1 VKQKGA
7 VEQRI
12 CLNPLSALENFKKAL
27 RAKIYVDK
35 SGMLSYL
42 NGVAN
47 TTDGFVCVSR
57 PRRFGKTWAVTMAA
71 SYYSKEF
78 KTRNLFK
85 GLRVSDDPSF
95 DEHLNEYNVI
105 YLNIQDFLS
114 VPGVNGMVR
123 VKGAQEMVANIINAI
138 FNDLKKAFPVPDLV
152 DEGDLVKT
160 LYNIKLSAGTD
171 FVFLI
176 DEWDCIF
183 RVLKNDIEGQK
194 TYLDFLRHLFK
205 DRSYV
210 CLAYMTGILPI
221 KKYGTHSALNMF
233 NEFSMSDPAN
243 LAEFAGFTESE
254 AKGLFERAGMS
265 FEQAREWYDGYVF
278 DGLHIYSPLS
288 VVRSVTRK
296 SFKNYWNQTE
306 THDELKMPISLN
318 FDGLKD
324 SVLKLLSDVPVMVN
338 VEKFQNDMSSF
349 SSADDVLT
357 LLVHLGYLAFDSR
370 KSEAAIPN
378 RELRAE
384 FKNALEDANWAGV
397 SKLLQASNQLL
408 RDTWAL
414 NPSKIENAIQEAH
427 NDHSSVLKYNDENSL
442 CSVISIAYYAAY
454 EYYIVLRELASGK
467 GYIDLLYLP
476 KPMHFDKPALLVEL
490 KSDKTAKGAIEQIKE
505 KNYTEKIQQYTGDII
520 LVGINYDKET
530 KTHSC
535 AIEKYSKW

>member
-1 VKQKGA
+1 M
-7 VEQRI
+7 
-12 CLNPLSALENFKKAL
+12 CLNPYSVLNCFKKSL
-27 RAKIYVDK
+27 RAEIYIDK
-35 SGMLSYL
+35 SGILSYL

-57 PRRFGKTWAVTMAA
+57 PRRFGKTWAINMAV

-78 KTRNLFK
+78 ITRDLFK
-85 GLRVSDDPSF
+85 GLNISKAPSF
-95 DEHLNEYNVI
+95 DEHLNKYNVI

-114 VPGVNGMVR
+114 VPGVNGMV
-123 VKGAQEMVANIINAI
+123 KAKDAQDMVSNIINAI
-138 FNDLKKAFPVPDLV
+138 FNDLMKAFPMPGLV
-152 DEGDLVKT
+152 NEDDLVKT
-160 LYNIKLSAGTD
+160 LYNIQFYTDTD

-183 RVLKNDIEGQK
+183 RVFRNDIDGQK
-194 TYLDFLRHLFK
+194 VYLDFLRHLFK

-254 AKGLFERAGMS
+254 AKILFEDAGMS
-265 FEQAREWYDGYVF
+265 FEKAREWYDGYVF
-278 DGLHIYSPLS
+278 DNLHVYSPLS
-288 VVRSVTRK
+288 VVRAVTRK

-306 THDELKMPISLN
+306 THDELKFPISLN
-318 FDGLKD
+318 LDGLKD

-357 LLVHLGYLAFDSR
+357 LLVHLGYLSYDSR
-370 KSEAAIPN
+370 KSEVAIPN
-378 RELRAE
+378 RELHAE
-384 FKNALEDANWAGV
+384 FKNTLEDANWAGV
-397 SKLLQASNQLL
+397 SKLLQASSQLL

-414 NPSKIENAIQEAH
+414 DASKIENAIQEAH
-427 NDHSSVLKYNDENSL
+427 NEHSSVLKYNDENSL

-454 EYYIVLRELASGK
+454 EYYIVFRELASGK

-476 KPMHFDKPALLVEL
+476 KPVYFSKPALLVEL

-520 LVGINYDKET
+520 MVGINYDKDT
-530 KTHSC
+530 KTQSC
-535 AIEKYSKW
+535 AIEKFTKM